1 MDHPL
6 PNGFIHGLKHGGD
19 SFILTTYIHW
29 DFSNFLPTEK
39 NISTG
44 YKGVTNYLVTS
55 THYITGMILLAKI
68 STGYNR
74 PEWPYFIPAILGA
87 LIDGSAM
94 PLCTVALVGS
104 MEGPGPRDGIPWS
117 GGRSVGV
124 RYGVPKHTLPK
135 QKTHQPTTTKV
146 PTNEKVGLRYFL
158 ERFAW
163 YLVPKVSK
171 CSGCTFDCC

>member
-55 THYITGMILLAKI
+55 THYITGMILLEKI

-104 MEGPGPRDGIPWS
+104 MEGPGPRDGGMVMVRRPKC
-117 GGRSVGV
+117 GGVWCTKRHPK
-124 RYGVPKHTLPK
+124 PKH
-135 QKTHQPTTTKV
+135 KTQQPSTKNGIV
-146 PTNEKVGLRYFL
+146 FF
-158 ERFAW
+158 FA
-163 YLVPKVSK
+163 KICMVSSSK
-171 CSGCTFDCC
+171 GIQMFWLHF